1 MRPNCWAPRPAQY
14 DKMRDTL
21 DVWFDSG
28 TTHWTVLRGSHTGES
43 KWPAD
48 LYLEG
53 SDQHRGW
60 FHSSLLTACTLDGR
74 APYDGLLTHGF
85 VVDGQGHKMSKS
97 KGNVIAPQKVSD
109 TLGAE
114 VLRLWVAATDY
125 SGELSISDEILKR
138 VVESYRRIRNTLRF
152 LLANTADFDPAKDML
167 PVADWL
173 EIDRYALAL
182 TRRLQEQVTADYG
195 RYEFHRVVQALQGF
209 CSEELGAFYLDI
221 LKDRLY
227 TTGTN
232 SKPRRAAQSALWHI
246 LQALIRLMAPVLTFT
261 AEEIWQ
267 VLTKNPERQRD
278 AGHLACAAG
287 AGGRVSPGG
296 TVAADPRGA
305 GRGVEGAGRAARGRR
320 HRLFAPGRGGD
331 PRQRGSPRSAGLARQ
346 RPAAGADLLE
356 ATLVKVADAAAE
368 GASPRPS
375 PHAKCPRC
383 WHWRE
388 DVGVN
393 AEHPELCGRCVTN
406 LHGAGEPRS
415 MPRFA
420 SWLVGT
426 GGPGHRARPALQAL
440 GARRHSK

>member
-1 MRPNCWAPRPAQY
+1 MGRRTTTRCATRSTSGSIPA
-14 DKMRDTL
+14 R
-21 DVWFDSG
+21 
-28 TTHWTVLRGSHTGES
+28 RTGRCCAAAIPTGS

-60 FHSSLLTACTLDGR
+60 FHSSLLTACALDGR

-97 KGNVIAPQKVSD
+97 KGNVIVPQKVSD

-152 LLANTADFDPAKDML
+152 LLANTADFDPARDML
-167 PVADWL
+167 PPAEWL

-232 SKPRRAAQSALWHI
+232 SKPRCAAQSALWHI
-246 LQALIRLMAPVLTFT
+246 LQALTRLMAPVLTFT

-267 VLTKNPERQRD
+267 ILTKNPD
-278 AGHLACAAG
+278 DSVMLATWHALPEQAQES
-287 AGGRVSPGG
+287 V
-296 TVAADPRGA
+296 
-305 GRGVEGAGRAARGRR
+305 
-320 HRLFAPGRGGD
+320 L
-331 PRQRGSPRSAGLARQ
+331 LARWQ
-346 RPAAGADLLE
+346 QIREVRAEVSKVLEELRVAGKIGSSLQAEVEIRASGAKHDLLASLGNDLRLVLICSK
-356 ATLVKVADAAAE
+356 ATLVKVGDAAAE
-368 GASPRPS
+368 SVAATPS

-393 AEHPELCGRCVTN
+393 AEHPELCGRCDAN

-415 MPRFA
+415 HA
-420 SWLVGT
+420 
-426 GGPGHRARPALQAL
+426 
-440 GARRHSK
+440 